1 MLPETQMIFC
11 CPHCGYE
18 SCRHCG
24 EPPHIPLKCSEVE
37 KKDETSARLQIEEA
51 MTQARIRHCPK
62 GCKKGFYKTEGCNK
76 MTCPTCQTHMCY
88 VCRKEIPESVGY
100 KHFCQKPHCD
110 HKSCNKCQ
118 LYSKTEEDDLR
129 AAREAGIKTAAAIQ
143 SSGKDQDGSIRI
155 DMNAILKD
163 TGNNQKKKKKWKG
176 MFRTGVR

>member
-62 GCKKGFYKTEGCNK
+62 GCKKVFYKIEGCNR

-163 TGNNQKKKKKWKG
+163 TGNNQKNKRK
-176 MFRTGVR
+176 